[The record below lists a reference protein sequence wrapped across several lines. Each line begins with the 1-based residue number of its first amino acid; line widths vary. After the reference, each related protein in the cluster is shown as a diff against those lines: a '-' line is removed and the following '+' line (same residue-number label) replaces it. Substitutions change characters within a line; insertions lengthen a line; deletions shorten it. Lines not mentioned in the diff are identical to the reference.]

1 MIQSQPLQKS
11 KDDHDATRPFV
22 EIQGVNKYFDNFCA
36 VNNVNLNVRKGELF
50 SILGGSGSGKTTLLR
65 MLAGLERPDHG
76 RIIIDGQ
83 DVTDLPPYER
93 PVNMMFQS
101 YALFPHMT
109 VAQNVGYGLKREG
122 VAKGEI
128 SERVEA
134 MLKLVQLQGFGKR
147 KPDHLSGG
155 QCQRVALARS
165 LVKKPKL
172 LLLDEPTGALDK
184 KLREQTQFEIANI
197 QDKLGITF
205 IVVTHDQE
213 EAMNMSGRVAVMNE
227 GQFVQI
233 GTPHEVYEN
242 PASKFVADFIGG
254 INLIDGT
261 VAGPVVDGFWP
272 IELPQLGLT
281 VPITHNATLSE
292 GQAVTAAIRPEKLFV
307 ATSASTE
314 PSFVSVPG
322 VLYDQGY
329 FGRISLFKVRLPSG
343 RIITSTA
350 QNRVRF
356 ARRALDWDENVTV
369 SFDPK
374 SMMVLTQ

>member
-1 MIQSQPLQKS
+1 MMQSPLQPAAGDS
-11 KDDHDATRPFV
+11 RSSAAPFV
-22 EIQGVNKYFDNFCA
+22 EIQGVTKCFDDFCA
-36 VNNVNLNVRKGELF
+36 VDNVSLNIRKGELF

-65 MLAGLERPDHG
+65 MLAGFEKPDQG
-76 RIIIDGQ
+76 RVIIDGQ

-109 VAQNVGYGLKREG
+109 VAQNVAYGLKRDG
-122 VAKGEI
+122 VAKDEI
-128 SERVEA
+128 AERVHA
-134 MLKLVQLQGFGKR
+134 MLKLVQLEDFGKR
-147 KPDHLSGG
+147 KPGQLSGG

-184 KLREQTQFEIANI
+184 KLREQTQFEITNI

-213 EAMNMSGRVAVMNE
+213 EAMNMSARVAVMNKGRFE
-227 GQFVQI
+227 QI

-242 PASKFVADFIGG
+242 PGSKFVADFIGG
-254 INLIDGT
+254 VNLIDGI
-261 VAGPVVDGFWP
+261 VKGAAGEGVWQ
-272 IELPQLGLT
+272 IELPQLALT
-281 VPITHNATLSE
+281 VPVAHKESLSE
-292 GQAVTAAIRPEKLFV
+292 GQQVTAAIRPEKLFV
-307 ATSASTE
+307 AKSPSAE
-314 PSFVSVPG
+314 QNFVSVGG

-350 QNRVRF
+350 QNRIRF
-356 ARRALDWDENVTV
+356 ARRAMDWDENVHL

-374 SMMVLTQ
+374 SMMVLTR